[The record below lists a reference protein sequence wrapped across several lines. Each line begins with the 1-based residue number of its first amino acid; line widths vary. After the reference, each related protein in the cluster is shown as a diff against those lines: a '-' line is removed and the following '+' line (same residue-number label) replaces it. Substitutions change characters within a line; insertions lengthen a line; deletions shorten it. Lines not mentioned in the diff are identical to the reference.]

1 MPSPFARLAAAAAVT
16 HDRVHGELFTFA
28 PMAYQTDRNAPL
40 IPDSN
45 RAVVQNVLCVFAEPA
60 ARAAAG
66 PFRQPGVQP
75 ERAGHSTDRPFVS
88 LNLALLPWRPR
99 IGDQA
104 TQQDTGRAF
113 RIHEVLPGMPGYVKI
128 TLNAGT

>member
-1 MPSPFARLAAAAAVT
+1 MPSPFARAIAAAAAT
-16 HDRVHGELFTFA
+16 HDRVMGELFTFA

-40 IPDSN
+40 IPDSS
-45 RAVVQNVLCVFAEPA
+45 RDVVQHVRCVFAEPA

-75 ERAGHSTDRPFVS
+75 ERAAHSSERPYVS
-88 LNLALLPWRPR
+88 LDLALLPWRPR

-104 TQQDTGRAF
+104 VQEDTGRRF
-113 RIHEVLPGMPGYVKI
+113 KVHEVLPSTPGFVRVS
-128 TLNAGT
+128 LNGV